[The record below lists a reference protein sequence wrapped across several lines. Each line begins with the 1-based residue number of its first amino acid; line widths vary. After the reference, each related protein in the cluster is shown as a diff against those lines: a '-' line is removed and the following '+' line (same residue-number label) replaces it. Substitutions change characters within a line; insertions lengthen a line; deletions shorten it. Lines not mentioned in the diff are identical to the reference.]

1 MKVNLGVFISIYLV
15 RVVFR
20 KTFLIDNLL
29 ITVETMKLDN
39 INKIIFIFIF
49 TQFLPNHNLLD
60 FILGTG
66 TAVVIKSTPQQ
77 QLHNSPPVSAM
88 TLTGQVSSNQ
98 SSTTS
103 NVITVSKQIA
113 QGVGSSNN
121 PQTILPGNLQILNVN
136 ALRPQNSQG
145 GINNKNMPRVMIPQV
160 VGARP
165 GAPGVSYNL
174 SIIK

>member
-1 MKVNLGVFISIYLV
+1 M
-15 RVVFR
+15 
-20 KTFLIDNLL
+20 
-29 ITVETMKLDN
+29 
-39 INKIIFIFIF
+39 
-49 TQFLPNHNLLD
+49 
-60 FILGTG
+60 
-66 TAVVIKSTPQQ
+66 IKSTPQQ
-77 QLHNSPPVSAM
+77 QLQSSPPVSAM

-113 QGVGSSNN
+113 QGSSNN
-121 PQTILPGNLQILNVN
+121 SQTILPGNLQILNVN